1 MIWELQ
7 HLINK
12 LDKYAIKG
20 LVVVLNKLL
29 SNYLMASKINFWTRS
44 QHQPIRAR

>member
-7 HLINK
+7 HLI
-12 LDKYAIKG
+12 KYSIKG

-29 SNYLMASKINFWTRS
+29 SNYLMASKILDQVSKSANKS
-44 QHQPIRAR
+44 